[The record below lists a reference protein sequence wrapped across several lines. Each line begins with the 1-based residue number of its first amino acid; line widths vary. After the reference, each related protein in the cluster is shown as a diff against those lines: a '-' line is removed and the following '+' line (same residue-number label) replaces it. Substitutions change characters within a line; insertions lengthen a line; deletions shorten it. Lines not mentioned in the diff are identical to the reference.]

1 MAKLS
6 SKGLIVV
13 ALVLSLVT
21 SVLVYSYLKGVATKA
36 IKPGLPVVVAKV
48 DIPAKTKVT
57 ADMVMAI
64 DVPAEFIQPGAMNDV
79 PIVVGVMTRERIM
92 AGEQVTQR
100 RLAIDGKPVG
110 FTGIIPSDRRA
121 ITVAVTEVTGVAG
134 FIKAGDYVD
143 IVHMFDTKD
152 IPAPT
157 TRTMLQNILVL
168 AVDRETEAGINESG
182 AKDKKEAVKTMTV
195 TLAVTPDEAA
205 QVTLAEEKGKIR
217 LTLRPQAP
225 NPAIVET
232 NSSTPWMQVGVHPS
246 PAGDSAPSGG
256 SSSAPPVRSSSGVQ
270 TIRGTKVEN
279 VPVN

>member
-36 IKPGLPVVVAKV
+36 IKPGLPVVVAKM

-143 IVHMFDTKD
+143 VVHTFSGQDGG
-152 IPAPT
+152 AS
-157 TRTMLQNILVL
+157 RLVLQNILVL

-195 TLAVTPDEAA
+195 TLAVTPDDAA
-205 QVTLAEEKGKIR
+205 VVTLAEEKGKIR
-217 LTLRPQAP
+217 LALRPHMP

-232 NSSTPWMQVGVHPS
+232 HTTTASMQIGIQAPPVS
-246 PAGDSAPSGG
+246 SAPSGG
-256 SSSAPPVRSSSGVQ
+256 DNSPPPVKSSSGVQ